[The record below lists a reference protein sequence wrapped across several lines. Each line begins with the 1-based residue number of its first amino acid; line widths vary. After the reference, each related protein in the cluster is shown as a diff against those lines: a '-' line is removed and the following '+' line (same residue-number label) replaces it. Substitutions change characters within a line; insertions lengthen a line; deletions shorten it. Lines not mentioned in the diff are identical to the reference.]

1 MRIEASDGS
10 QGFEKTGSIKQCHDV
25 GTVLLRRA
33 WLNERIHY
41 MIYTQVKGTNYNDK
55 CNYAG
60 AAGAA
65 VSMANLSWEISANPK
80 YP

>member
-55 CNYAG
+55 
-60 AAGAA
+60 
-65 VSMANLSWEISANPK
+65 W
-80 YP
+80 